1 MADEPDAQEPENPSE
16 EKESLGEEEASPPEE
31 QSLREPFPFA
41 RLFLTIA
48 FGVVASV
55 AFWIIAMLALLQ
67 FATIA
72 IAGQKNDELVQFS
85 RLMARYVQD
94 VFDYMTMSSD
104 SKPFPLGPFPK
115 E

>member
-1 MADEPDAQEPENPSE
+1 MADEPNAQDSE
-16 EKESLGEEEASPPEE
+16 KPGKEKESPGAEEVSPPAE

-55 AFWIIAMLALLQ
+55 AFWIVAMLALLQ
-67 FATIA
+67 FATVA
-72 IAGQKNDELVQFS
+72 IAGQKNDELVHFS

-94 VFDYMTMSSD
+94 VFDYMTLSSD

>member
-1 MADEPDAQEPENPSE
+1 MTDETSAQGSEDSGKNDESPGETQAAPS
-16 EKESLGEEEASPPEE
+16 AE

-48 FGVVASV
+48 FGVIASF
-55 AFWIIAMLALLQ
+55 AFWIIMMLALLQ

-72 IAGQKNDELVQFS
+72 IAGQKNDELKHFS
-85 RLMARYVQD
+85 RLMARYVQEI
-94 VFDYMTMSSD
+94 FDYMTLAID
-104 SKPFPLGPFPK
+104 TRPFPLGPFPK